1 MYNSEVYQ
9 QYDLHQCL
17 GVLEVLSVFYLLI
30 ILILFLRGILI
41 LIKLMVFV
49 EPGTVKKLDA
59 GMDANLEAGVIEDCG
74 PKILKLQ
81 VQSKI
86 EIFEDLP

>member
-1 MYNSEVYQ
+1 
-9 QYDLHQCL
+9 
-17 GVLEVLSVFYLLI
+17 
-30 ILILFLRGILI
+30 
-41 LIKLMVFV
+41 MVFV
-49 EPGTVKKLDA
+49 EPGAVKKLDA